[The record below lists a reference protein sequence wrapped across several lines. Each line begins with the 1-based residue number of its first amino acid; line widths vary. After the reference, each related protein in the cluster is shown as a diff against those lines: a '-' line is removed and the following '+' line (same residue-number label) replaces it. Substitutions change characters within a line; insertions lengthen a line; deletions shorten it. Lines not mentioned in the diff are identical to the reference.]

1 MPNFRL
7 SFCRSAAK
15 KSKPRNL
22 REDAILSEICQV
34 ASDARAFHAK
44 WMSRRSALGVFD
56 SVAFAQK
63 NNRSFALEA

>member
-7 SFCRSAAK
+7 SFCGRAAK
-15 KSKPRNL
+15 ESKPRNL
-22 REDAILSEICQV
+22 REEAILSEIGQV

-44 WMSRRSALGVFD
+44 WMSRRSALGVFNPG
-56 SVAFAQK
+56 AFAQK